1 MMEHDPYLYRDLPK
15 IGEHNNDV
23 ARELGYSDEALK
35 RLRLFAKPDA

>member
-1 MMEHDPYLYRDLPK
+1 MVASRLRVCLVS

-35 RLRLFAKPDA
+35 RLRPFTKPDA